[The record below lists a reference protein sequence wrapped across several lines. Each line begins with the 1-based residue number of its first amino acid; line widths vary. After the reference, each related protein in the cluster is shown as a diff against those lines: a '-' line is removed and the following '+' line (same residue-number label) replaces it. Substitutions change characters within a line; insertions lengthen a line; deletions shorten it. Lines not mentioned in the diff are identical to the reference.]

1 MEKIRLDRFIAN
13 QTGMARSETKKMIYW
28 SKVTVNGKTVHSCD
42 MKIVPEEDEVCL
54 KGERI
59 EYRKNIYIM
68 MNKPSGVVSASDS
81 PSDVTVVDLIEG
93 ELKRPGLFPAGRL
106 DKDTTGFVLITDDGD
121 FAHRILSPK
130 KHVEKTYRVTLKSD
144 ITRDEAEMI
153 REGLVLNGEKLLPAK
168 IRKLDGEHVYEVVLK
183 EGRYHQIK
191 RMFARFSNEVT
202 ALERTAMGNLELD
215 SSLKRGEYREMTAEE
230 IMKAEM
236 KTE

>member
-1 MEKIRLDRFIAN
+1 
-13 QTGMARSETKKMIYW
+13 
-28 SKVTVNGKTVHSCD
+28 
-42 MKIVPEEDEVCL
+42 
-54 KGERI
+54 
-59 EYRKNIYIM
+59 M

-130 KHVEKTYRVTLKSD
+130 RHVSKTYRVTLKED
-144 ITRDEAEMI
+144 ITEDESEMI
-153 REGLVLNGEKLLPAK
+153 RTGLMLNGEKLLPAK
-168 IRKLDGEHVYEVVLK
+168 VKKLDGEHVYEVVLK

-215 SSLKRGEYREMTAEE
+215 SSLKCGEYREMTAEE
-230 IMKAEM
+230 IMKVEM
-236 KTE
+236 KT

>member
-1 MEKIRLDRFIAN
+1 MSSERLDKIISSSGKY
-13 QTGMARSETKKMIYW
+13 TRSES
-28 SKVTVNGKTVHSCD
+28 SKLIRSGAVRVNGEEVRNPAFKADGNSDEITVNS
-42 MKIVPEEDEVCL
+42 
-54 KGERI
+54 
-59 EYRKNIYIM
+59 RKFIYKKYVYIM